1 MEDKQESIMKDMEET
16 RSSMTEKLEA
26 LETHV
31 ADKVKPM
38 ADAVEHITSAA
49 ANMVEDVKET
59 VHEVTHKVEAT
70 ASAVASAFDLRKQ
83 TDRHPWVMFGIA
95 ATAGCVLGSF
105 LGSRSRRRSKGSSN
119 ESPKHAKE
127 SNGKSH
133 LTRMAAPKRE
143 RASQETPKESWF
155 GESLGHLKD
164 LAVGSLM
171 SAVRDLAIQAIPG
184 AIGGKIAEEIESMT
198 KKMGAEPIQGP
209 LFNSQPENK
218 QDHPNESDGSG
229 RGSDSVNRI
238 LATG

>member
-1 MEDKQESIMKDMEET
+1 MEDQQESIMKDMEET

-38 ADAVEHITSAA
+38 ADAVERVADAA
-49 ANMVEDVKET
+49 ANIVENVKDT
-59 VHEVTHKVEAT
+59 VHDVTEKVEET

-83 TDRHPWVMFGIA
+83 TERHPWLMVGIA

-105 LGSRSRRRSKGSSN
+105 LGKRSRRREKISHDAA
-119 ESPKHAKE
+119 PKHAKE
-127 SNGKSH
+127 GNGKSH
-133 LTRMAAPKRE
+133 HARPASTKRAAQSDEPK
-143 RASQETPKESWF
+143 QPSWIS
-155 GESLGHLKD
+155 ESLGHLKD

-184 AIGGKIAEEIESMT
+184 TIGGKIAEEIESMT
-198 KKMGAEPIQGP
+198 RKMGAEPIQGP
-209 LFNSQPENK
+209 VLPDALQPK
-218 QDHPNESDGSG
+218 QGTTEDTEFKTLPE
-229 RGSDSVNRI
+229 SVNRI